1 MPAVGLNLIE
11 IWALR
16 ICGMPGLVR
25 GFAFSIMVVEQTS
38 NDINLEQLNRFV
50 SQDNVVVLKWNT
62 DLILELDA
70 LVEKRRLF
78 EAVLVDCSEFGFFFP
93 AELLVDGCRQI
104 NHFLELS
111 GALIFLTE
119 DKALAVV
126 RETLMGSLS
135 FHVFNSH
142 AELFDYS
149 PPLARQVKNVLSGV
163 PEQSEENTD
172 LSRQVMMSSVPVL
185 TANGIKMK
193 GAISTVSRNNCV
205 LAAVD
210 NYTPIG
216 TISQRLTSQSKLSHD
231 EFLHELKELEKSK
244 AIYPV
249 MSKIPFLVSCFRQ
262 QTPFSL
268 KEYLCAAK
276 LVTEDQIDSMN
287 FEIQNMPV
295 KDRLTLGPFA
305 VKKGFLS
312 ARQLEIAMQ
321 DQAFYGQSG
330 ESNRVKLVK
339 NTSEETQ
346 VQSLVGHLGT
356 TDPSNLLQNLATNR
370 ETGVLS
376 VEYRDMHFRA
386 LFELGKLTHGKVGK
400 VQGNKAIA
408 EFASAWKDG
417 IFVFIHRTPPVDL
430 IKEECKV
437 TKQLDKLLLDAALGK
452 DNTDVVLNKLPKAL
466 HSMLEKIPD
475 EEGLLDCGE
484 LVDPAEETPLTE
496 AEVDLMKRIH
506 GTLDGLTTLNAVLRD
521 LGTVTTAELARAV
534 GLLLHYELAEVPAVD
549 ISVPLLK
556 FKLLTKCVAEKINA
570 ERSTAYLRLSLRDG
584 IGFSQRA
591 RVFALTPTGDVG
603 IDMAAARQAQ
613 TSLTNVIQDLE
624 NWQIKYIEYV
634 SQDIAREDLLEL
646 IQKIHGEQSD

>member
-1 MPAVGLNLIE
+1 
-11 IWALR
+11 
-16 ICGMPGLVR
+16 MPGLVR
-25 GFAFSIMVVEQTS
+25 GLAFSIMVVEQTS